1 MPSAFS
7 WPMSVPSSLRLPAP
21 VNQGVRPTI
30 REAPVKIVHLI
41 ALVLVAIAAALLFS
55 GSPKAAAGAFALCTA
70 IELIASAMTG
80 KKTNT

>member
-1 MPSAFS
+1 M
-7 WPMSVPSSLRLPAP
+7 LRIPA
-21 VNQGVRPTI
+21 QLTSGVRPTI

>member
-1 MPSAFS
+1 MPSAFY
-7 WPMSVPSSLRLPAP
+7 WPLLVPCALRAPAP
-21 VNQGVRPTI
+21 VNSFVRPTI